1 MRTIDDV
8 DVKVQEKIT
17 VPSHRQR
24 GPAYSVDVTDKQVKY
39 DLLKKAEEA
48 AKSEKSSDEK
58 VDRSMVRRTATDVTP
73 LLEADSLKESDR
85 EKKA

>member
-1 MRTIDDV
+1 MT
-8 DVKVQEKIT
+8 
-17 VPSHRQR
+17 
-24 GPAYSVDVTDKQVKY
+24 
-39 DLLKKAEEA
+39 KAEEA